1 MATLRST
8 KVLMTFFLPTSI
20 SALSYHLLLGMAKTL
35 WLSDEWTKIVN
46 NVSQLPPPSAIATG
60 TTPGSDCLML
70 AKTLRLS
77 DKWTK
82 TVRSVAQM
90 PPPSATPDT
99 PTDTAPGF
107 DYDVSALCWGQR
119 TISRC
124 PASAPSITGQFVSN
138 VFYNMGLYGV
148 FAPGLVKLSNSFRS
162 PPACSTGR
170 PPPRTIMPPPI
181 TARGMG

>member
-1 MATLRST
+1 M
-8 KVLMTFFLPTSI
+8 
-20 SALSYHLLLGMAKTL
+20 
-35 WLSDEWTKIVN
+35 
-46 NVSQLPPPSAIATG
+46 PPPSAIATG

-138 VFYNMGLYGV
+138 VFNNKGLYGV
-148 FAPGLVKLSNSFRS
+148 FAPGLAKLFKLFWST
-162 PPACSTGR
+162 PDCSTGE
-170 PPPRTIMPPPI
+170 PPPRITMPGLAKLFKIFWSTTDCSTGEPSPRITMPTPI
-181 TARGMG
+181 STRDLG